1 MLHIFLYRTYA
12 NHHAAKSQ
20 CLKLQKNIFR
30 RDCHIYVPEFRG
42 DYSITPGRE
51 NKSGLRVFHAH
62 AVGCCLGKLL
72 QAVLIRYYEKFPGL
86 LVLCRRGDVSGL
98 EKKVCE
104 PAAGAEPVPAAAG
117 GTFRVDGLSGPAVL
131 LFRPP
136 APGASL
142 LRGI

>member
-1 MLHIFLYRTYA
+1 MFLAPDGRPGAWALH
-12 NHHAAKSQ
+12 
-20 CLKLQKNIFR
+20 
-30 RDCHIYVPEFRG
+30 
-42 DYSITPGRE
+42 
-51 NKSGLRVFHAH
+51 LRPDGPA
-62 AVGCCLGKLL
+62 GY
-72 QAVLIRYYEKFPGL
+72 AVLA
-86 LVLCRRGDVSGL
+86 RGAGL